1 MRRLTGFAA
10 LLLVTFLFSF
20 CLAATPLEIDKILK
34 SANATSYIEQKIK
47 EYSKLKHPAFK
58 GIVYQLKSLKN
69 ELASP
74 PQLSV
79 PETPK
84 IGRPPYPLSVYDNL
98 ISTLYDIT
106 NNLASLKQK
115 KKYLEEEV
123 NELEGEEKE
132 LEAQWLQSKN
142 LDTLAQLVGVQIA
155 LVEKNIKIN
164 QISPQ
169 IEGLEKAAQVIDEKL
184 KRVFSHL
191 KITAKDVDR
200 AEQDLISS
208 NKTLDQIESDIK
220 AKSIYN
226 NRRRVFLEAKLVSLK
241 DPLKKEQI
249 ETELER
255 LNLSLEELKQK
266 EKLTRAKIHFQ
277 RFKVAWLSCESQRCK
292 GKKRKAT
299 FDAISALLER
309 EEGLKSELEADLDRI
324 RGALHLATLKMINIQ
339 QQYEKLSYKA
349 PRDLRKLLAMCRNL
363 VNEYGNLA
371 FNIQQ
376 NISQLESFILYMLKT
391 KQLFALH
398 SGLLERGVYTLS
410 SKVKLLF
417 GRIKKILYQPIITLG
432 NTPITLGGILK
443 FILIIFIGFVTAKF
457 VRRRLKQFLIL
468 HTEVPR
474 GTAESASTLV
484 YYFILLLTLSVA
496 VSSAGFSLKEL
507 TFIVGALSVG
517 VGFGLQTIINNFVSG
532 LILLTERSI
541 SVGDIVELENG
552 VVGEV
557 KEITMRST
565 VIRTYDGV
573 DVIVPNSEFISGKVV
588 SWSYDD
594 DWRRLIIPFG
604 VAYGT
609 DPEKVE
615 KLAIEAA
622 REVPYTFEDKEHPI
636 EVWFEGFGDSSL
648 NFSLVVWTRMLTIPH
663 KNAPK
668 RARISAYY
676 YSLHKKLTEAGIE
689 IPFPQQ
695 DLHVRTLYP
704 EVVERLKE
712 LKG

>member
-1 MRRLTGFAA
+1 MRRLSGFAA
-10 LLLVTFLFSF
+10 FFLVFCFFSICF
-20 CLAATPLEIDKILK
+20 GATPLEIDKILK
-34 SANATSYIEQKIK
+34 SANATSYIDQKIK
-47 EYSKLKHPAFK
+47 EYSRLKHPAFR

-69 ELASP
+69 EIVSPQQTLA
-74 PQLSV
+74 

-84 IGRPPYPLSVYDNL
+84 IGKPPYPLSVYENL
-98 ISTLYDIT
+98 ISALYDIKNT
-106 NNLASLKQK
+106 LTSLKQK
-115 KKYLEEEV
+115 KKYLEEEAG
-123 NELEGEEKE
+123 ELEDEEKE

-155 LVEKNIKIN
+155 LVEKNIKIS

-169 IEGLEKAAQVIDEKL
+169 IDGLERAKQLIDEKL

-191 KITAKDVDR
+191 KITPEDVNKAKSEL
-200 AEQDLISS
+200 ASTNQ
-208 NKTLDQIESDIK
+208 TLARIESDIK
-220 AKSIYN
+220 SKSIYN
-226 NRRRVFLEAKLVSLK
+226 NKRRVFLEAKLVSLK
-241 DPLKKEQI
+241 DPWKKEQI
-249 ETELER
+249 ETQLER

-277 RFKVAWLSCESQRCK
+277 RFKVAWLSCESQKCK

-299 FDAISALLER
+299 FGAISTLLEK
-309 EEGLKSELEADLDRI
+309 EEGLKNELEADLDRI

-349 PRDLRKLLAMCRNL
+349 PRELKRLLATCRLL
-363 VNEYGNLA
+363 VNDYGNLA
-371 FNIQQ
+371 FGIQQ
-376 NISQLESFILYMLKT
+376 NISQLESFILYMSKT
-391 KQLFALH
+391 KQLFALK
-398 SGLLERGVYTLS
+398 SGLLERGVYTFSAKAKLFFG
-410 SKVKLLF
+410 KVKKLLYHP
-417 GRIKKILYQPIITLG
+417 LVTLG
-432 NTPITLGGILK
+432 STPITLGGILK
-443 FILIIFIGFVTAKF
+443 FILIIFIGIVTAKF
-457 VRRRLKQFLIL
+457 VRRRLRQFLIL
-468 HTEVPR
+468 HTEVPK

-484 YYFILLLTLSVA
+484 YYFILLITLSIA

-588 SWSYDD
+588 SWSYED
-594 DWRRLIIPFG
+594 DWRRLTIPFG

-622 REVPYTFEDKEHPI
+622 REVPYTFEDKEHPV

-648 NFSLVVWTRMLTIPH
+648 NFALVVWTRMLTIPH

-676 YSLHKKLTEAGIE
+676 YALHRKLKEAGIE

-695 DLHVRTLYP
+695 DLHIRTLYP
-704 EVVERLKE
+704 EVVESLKK